1 MNDELMNNKIL
12 AHLQATDIFADIP
25 VEVLLKNIPQLKML
39 YFARQKSIIRKDDIG
54 DAMYI
59 IIKGK
64 VKVHDNDF
72 VVATLNDGDYFGEMS
87 LLHTAPRS
95 MSVSSLEEVELI
107 CIDQVSFYNILKDQ
121 PDLIQKIISHL
132 VIRLRSQNNTLI
144 EELRSR
150 EEDLKQQ
157 VEEQTQLYREQ
168 KERAEQSEKF
178 KQQFLANMSHEIRT
192 PMNAVMGMTGLLMG
206 KNPRPDQI
214 NYLDGIKKSSGN
226 LLHIINDILD
236 LSKIEA
242 GKMELEK
249 IDFSIRDIVDQVH
262 QTLLHK
268 AEEKT
273 IELITDI
280 DPKLPD
286 IVLGDPVR
294 LNQVLMNLAGNAIK
308 FTETGNVCIRL
319 RLEDKK
325 LQLNRITFYVKDTGI
340 GIPADKLDSVFEG
353 FSQANASDT
362 RKFGGTGLGLTIS
375 KQLVD
380 LMGGNM
386 TLDSKEAT
394 DSRDQGHGTTFSFTI
409 ELEDGSV
416 DRLHKRILSEEQIDG
431 SILDGLRILI
441 VDDNEYNRIVAS
453 DTLHSKSEVFIQT
466 AESAMNAIEILKEK
480 TFDVVLMDLQMP
492 EMDGYEATRFIR
504 TKFAPPVNNIP
515 IIALT
520 ASVLRHDLDK
530 CLQAGMNSYISKP
543 FKASQ
548 LIAGIASALHIEL
561 RQAKTS
567 STDNPSQKNTDTSDE
582 ENLYTFQGRVT
593 KLDYLSNFCEG
604 NTERMEKY
612 IGMFT
617 KSAPSLLEKI
627 QNALLQ
633 GDYEEIANQV
643 HACRTKLVMMGME
656 ESKELS
662 IQIEKACRDLTQN
675 EKPIAHI
682 QQLLQ
687 QVQKATEELTRL

>member
-1 MNDELMNNKIL
+1 MNDESMNIKIL
-12 AHLQATDIFADIP
+12 EHLQATDIFADIP

-39 YFARQKSIIRKDDIG
+39 YFAKQKSIIRKDDIG

-192 PMNAVMGMTGLLMG
+192 PMNAVMGMTGLLMD

-214 NYLDGIKKSSGN
+214 NYLDGIKKSSDN

-453 DTLHSKSEVFIQT
+453 DTLQSKSEVFIQT

>member
-1 MNDELMNNKIL
+1 MNDDGMNIKIL
-12 AHLQATDIFADIP
+12 EHLQGTDIFADIP
-25 VEVLLKNIPQLKML
+25 VEILRQNIPQLKML
-39 YFARQKSIIRKDDIG
+39 HFDKQKSIIRKDDIG

-72 VVATLNDGDYFGEMS
+72 VVATLSDGNYFGEMS

-95 MSVSSLEEVELI
+95 MSVSSMEEVELI

-150 EEDLKQQ
+150 ETALKKQ

-178 KQQFLANMSHEIRT
+178 KQQFLANMSHEICT
-192 PMNAVMGMTGLLMG
+192 PMNAVMGMTSLLMD

-214 NYLDGIKKSSGN
+214 HYLDGIKKSSDN

-242 GKMELEK
+242 GKMELEN
-249 IDFSIRDIVDQVH
+249 IDFSIREIVDQVQ
-262 QTLLHK
+262 QTLQHK
-268 AEEKT
+268 ADEKK
-273 IELITDI
+273 IELKLNI
-280 DPKLPD
+280 DPALPD
-286 IVLGDPVR
+286 ILMGDPVR
-294 LNQVLMNLAGNAIK
+294 LNQVLINLTGNAIK
-308 FTETGNVCIRL
+308 FTETGSVSIHL
-319 RLEDKK
+319 KLIDKK
-325 LQLNRITFYVKDTGI
+325 LQTNSLAFSVIDKGI
-340 GIPADKLDSVFEG
+340 GIPEDKLDSVFEG

-375 KQLVD
+375 KQLVAM
-380 LMGGNM
+380 MGGEI
-386 TLDSKEAT
+386 TLKSKEASYIN
-394 DSRDQGHGTTFSFTI
+394 DKDHGTTFSFTI
-409 ELEDGSV
+409 AMEDGSV

-431 SILDGLRILI
+431 SILNGLRILI
-441 VDDNEYNRIVAS
+441 VDDNEYNRIVAT
-453 DTLHSKSEVFIQT
+453 DTLLSKATLYIQT
-466 AESAMNAIEILKEK
+466 AESAKEAIEALKEK
-480 TFDVVLMDLQMP
+480 TFDVILMDLQMP
-492 EMDGYEATRFIR
+492 EMDGYEATRYIR
-504 TKFAPPVNNIP
+504 TRFAPPGNNIP

-548 LIAGIASALHIEL
+548 LIAGIAAALHIEL
-561 RQAKTS
+561 KPINLAPSLKKTE
-567 STDNPSQKNTDTSDE
+567 TQQIPEEEKNIPMRPVT
-582 ENLYTFQGRVT
+582 NLN
-593 KLDYLSNFCEG
+593 YLTTFCEG
-604 NTERMEKY
+604 NMERMKKY

-617 KSAPSLLEKI
+617 SSTPAFLEKME
-627 QNALLQ
+627 NALST
-633 GDYEEIANQV
+633 GNYEEIANQV
-643 HACRTKLVMMGME
+643 HAARTKLVMMGME

-662 IQIEKACRDLTQN
+662 IQIEKACRDLSLN
-675 EKPIAHI
+675 EKTHPSHSKVA
-682 QQLLQ
+682 
-687 QVQKATEELTRL
+687 